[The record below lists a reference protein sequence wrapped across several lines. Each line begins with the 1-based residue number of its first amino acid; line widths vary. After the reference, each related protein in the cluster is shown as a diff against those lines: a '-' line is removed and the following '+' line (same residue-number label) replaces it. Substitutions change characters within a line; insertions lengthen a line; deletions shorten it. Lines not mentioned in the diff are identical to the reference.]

1 MLGHEV
7 VGSGPLGVI
16 VLNDWISDTSSWSDA
31 RRYLDDASFTWA
43 FTDVRG
49 YGRSL
54 DQQGKFDIGE
64 IASDVL
70 ALADSLG
77 WQRFAVVGPSMTCL
91 AALHLAQRE
100 PRRIERAV
108 VLTPTP
114 PAGLGFDDATFAA
127 LTGVSRGDDA
137 ARLGTLNAMWGD
149 RLSEGWVSFKLARWR
164 ATSTPEAVARY
175 LAMFA
180 RDGLPDRTTRI
191 TPPVLAVTGERD
203 AEPMRQAQVAA
214 LLGPLCERL
223 TVAPLADVGHYP
235 MQEAPPLLVTIVE
248 RFLRQPARQA
258 VG

>member
-7 VGSGPLGVI
+7 VGSGPRGVI
-16 VLNDWISDTSSWSDA
+16 VLNDWICDTSTWSDA
-31 RRYLDDASFTWA
+31 RRYLDDVSFTWA

-54 DQQGKFDIGE
+54 DQPGKLDIAE
-64 IASDVL
+64 IAGDVL
-70 ALADSLG
+70 ALADSFG
-77 WQRFAVVGPSMTCL
+77 WQRFALIGHSMTTL
-91 AALHLAQRE
+91 AALHLAQQQ
-100 PRRIERAV
+100 PQRIERAI

-114 PAGLGFDDATFAA
+114 PAGLGLDDATFAA
-127 LTGVSRGDDA
+127 LTAVSRGDDA

-149 RLSEGWVSFKLARWR
+149 RLSEGWVRFKLARWR

-175 LAMFA
+175 FAMFA

-191 TPPVLAVTGERD
+191 APPVLAVTGERD

-223 TVAPLADVGHYP
+223 TVTPLADVGHYP
-235 MQEAPPLLVTIVE
+235 MQEAPPLLVTTIE
-248 RFLRQPARQA
+248 RFLQRGEAR
-258 VG
+258 

>member
-16 VLNDWISDTSSWSDA
+16 VLNDWICDTSSWSDA
-31 RRYLDDASFTWA
+31 RRYLDDVSFTWA
-43 FTDVRG
+43 LTDVRG

-54 DQQGKFDIGE
+54 DQPGQFNVAE

-77 WQRFAVVGPSMTCL
+77 WQRFAVVGHSMTSL
-91 AALHLAQRE
+91 AALHLAQQH
-100 PRRIERAV
+100 PRRVERAIA
-108 VLTPTP
+108 LTPTP

-149 RLSEGWVSFKLARWR
+149 RLSDRWVRFKLARWR
-164 ATSTPEAVARY
+164 ATSSPEAVAHY

-180 RDGLPDRTTRI
+180 RDGLPDRATRI
-191 TPPVLAVTGERD
+191 TPPVLAVTGEQD
-203 AEPMRQAQVAA
+203 AEPMRRAQVAA

-223 TVAPLADVGHYP
+223 TIAPLADVGHYP
-235 MQEAPPLLVTIVE
+235 MQEAPPLLVTTIE
-248 RFLRQPARQA
+248 RFLAQGAPR
-258 VG
+258 